1 MRSVAKGARSVYMS
15 ALAVLSAVHLGCAS
29 TAITKAVDA
38 KSEREA
44 KTCAPPIYPS
54 NAVFMGV
61 QGTTEVLAEVSSDGK
76 VSNAVVSK
84 SSGATNEHKELDRAT
99 LAYIRSCTF
108 LKKPEHA
115 YDHRTIRFNWLL
127 APGL

>member
-1 MRSVAKGARSVYMS
+1 MKSVAKGARSVYVS
-15 ALAVLSAVHLGCAS
+15 ALAVLAAVHFGCAS
-29 TAITKAVDA
+29 TAVPKAVGA
-38 KSEREA
+38 QSEREA
-44 KTCAPPIYPS
+44 KTCAPAIYPS
-54 NAVFMGV
+54 NAAFMGV

-115 YDHRTIRFNWLL
+115 YDHRPIRFNWLL